1 MTQIRDMDPS
11 KFTVDVEDKDGTSI
25 KSGSSNN
32 NTEIPEWVI
41 ITLVVLTFIL
51 LYIFKSI

>member
-25 KSGSSNN
+25 KGGSSNN

>member
-1 MTQIRDMDPS
+1 MTQIRDMAPS

-25 KSGSSNN
+25 KSGSSS

-41 ITLVVLTFIL
+41 VTLVVLAIIL